1 LLSSLLG
8 LSSKR
13 FPFARADGISTGRD
27 KKVKRLTTIAAAFAL
42 AAVTFGCGGDS
53 ANNTTTTNAS
63 NTTVVNSNNTNKNEN
78 ANANSNANKGAT
90 YNANISKE
98 EWEKGKESFGQK
110 AKEAGDKIGQG
121 LEDGWLW
128 VKTRGALLATSG
140 LETTSINV
148 DVNNG
153 MIILR
158 GTVPSQDQIKK
169 ADAAAK
175 GVSGSKGV
183 QNQLKVSAA
192 GGNMNGNMGNKNAP
206 AKK

>member
-1 LLSSLLG
+1 M
-8 LSSKR
+8 KR
-13 FPFARADGISTGRD
+13 F
-27 KKVKRLTTIAAAFAL
+27 TTIAAAFAL
-42 AAVTFGCGGDS
+42 AAVTFGCGGDT
-53 ANNTTTTNAS
+53 ATNTTTTNTS
-63 NTTVVNSNNTNKNEN
+63 NATVANSNNANKN

-98 EWEKGKESFGQK
+98 EWEKDKESFGQK
-110 AKEAGDKIGQG
+110 AKDAGDKIGQG

-140 LETTSINV
+140 LETTAINV

-153 MIILR
+153 TIVLR

-175 GVSGSKGV
+175 GVNGSKGV

-192 GGNMNGNMGNKNAP
+192 GGNTNGNMGNKNAP